1 MSATLATIVRPEVT
15 KRANPFARIFS
26 ACCDWIARHF
36 VRRTA
41 IATFRGLDDRALR
54 DIGLE
59 RSQIEAA
66 ACGFVTLSRS
76 SEGVMMAS
84 SAAMG
89 PRANGRRRASTA
101 EAARWS

>member
-1 MSATLATIVRPEVT
+1 MSATLSTIVRPAVT
-15 KRANPFARIFS
+15 KRHGAFS
-26 ACCDWIARHF
+26 RLLSAFCNGIMGYF
-36 VRRTA
+36 VRRAA
-41 IATFRGLDDRALR
+41 IKGLGELDDRALR

-84 SAAMG
+84 PAAMG
-89 PRANGRRRASTA
+89 PPANGRRRASTA

>member
-1 MSATLATIVRPEVT
+1 MSATLSAIVRPALT
-15 KRANPFARIFS
+15 KRHGAFS
-26 ACCDWIARHF
+26 RLLSAFCNGIMGYF
-36 VRRTA
+36 VRRAA
-41 IATFRGLDDRALR
+41 IKSLGELDDRALR

-66 ACGFVTLSRS
+66 ANGFITLSRS